1 VTRQPR
7 CWGLVDKML
16 HHPIATVATAAI
28 AARTVVAAVLNVT
41 DTWSLAPD
49 GGQYLAVAEAA
60 ADGRL
65 QTFWLGY
72 GESLYW
78 STWTY
83 SAPLAFLFDVFG
95 PYRALGQ
102 GISVIFGVATAAI
115 TTMIALRL
123 VRRPYA
129 VGAGLIVALT
139 PSQIL
144 WSSVALR
151 ESTVWVVLALAG
163 FLLAM
168 ATSEDVG
175 YRVVLKTVGLGV
187 CYAALVS
194 LRSQTAFLFLWC
206 AAAAIVI
213 GPGKRAVRFGV
224 AMVLLLLMP
233 VSVGRSIGEL
243 EFLNQALGGLG
254 TVRTYMSMGAESAI
268 VEPTRYFEDSE
279 DSEDSPPPT
288 MKAPSS
294 MSGEVVLPTVPV
306 SSLGVMETDTSG
318 GNPQVLDREVSTS
331 SDGQKFVIDFEGHA
345 VLVQNDLS
353 ASVRAF
359 PNGLVAVAVRPVPWE
374 EMGSGKRLAA
384 GVESLLWFPAFVLAA
399 VGAWVRRRNLAIV
412 VFPALLAAAV
422 MVSGAVTHGN
432 LGTAFRHRGQVLW
445 ALAILAVAAV
455 QHIRDR
461 STAGPLNRRSGT
473 P

>member
-1 VTRQPR
+1 
-7 CWGLVDKML
+7 ML

-41 DTWSLAPD
+41 NTWSLAPD
-49 GGQYLAVAEAA
+49 GGQYLALAEAA

-163 FLLAM
+163 FLLARV
-168 ATSEDVG
+168 TSENFG
-175 YRVVLKTVGLGV
+175 HRVVLKTVGLGV

-206 AAAAIVI
+206 AAAAIGI

-243 EFLNQALGGLG
+243 EFLNRALSGLG

-279 DSEDSPPPT
+279 DSPSPT
-288 MKAPSS
+288 TKAPSS
-294 MSGEVVLPTVPV
+294 ISGEVALPTVPV
-306 SSLGVMETDTSG
+306 NSPGAMETDTSG

-331 SDGQKFVIDFEGHA
+331 SDGQKFVIDFEGRA

-412 VFPALLAAAV
+412 VFPALFTAAV